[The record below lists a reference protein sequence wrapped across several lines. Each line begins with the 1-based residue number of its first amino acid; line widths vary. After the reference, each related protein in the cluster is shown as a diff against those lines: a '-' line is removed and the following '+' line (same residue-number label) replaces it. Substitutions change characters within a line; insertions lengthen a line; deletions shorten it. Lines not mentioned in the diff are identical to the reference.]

1 MPTAP
6 NEPAAAPP
14 ERSGTRGDP
23 PALSV
28 VVLCYRAGEGVREF
42 VDRVRQALAAGG
54 IADYELVLV
63 ANYVEGSGDPTPGI
77 VAELARAEPRIVA
90 STLVKRGMMGWDMRT
105 GLALARGS
113 VLAVI
118 DGDGQVLADDLVA
131 GYRMIAGGG
140 CDLVKASR
148 VRRDDG
154 LARRLVSGIYNGV
167 FRLLFPGFPVRD
179 VNGKPKLLTRAA
191 YERLALTSDDWFID
205 AEIMIQARRL
215 GLRVGEVETVFLS
228 LADRRS
234 FVHVQAILEFL
245 VNLVRSRLRE
255 PRRRG
260 PR

>member
-1 MPTAP
+1 MDH
-6 NEPAAAPP
+6 
-14 ERSGTRGDP
+14 R

-28 VVLCYRAGEGVREF
+28 VVLCYRSGEGAREF
-42 VDRVRQALAAGG
+42 ARQIREALGAGG
-54 IADYELVLV
+54 IDDYELVLV
-63 ANYVEGSGDPTPGI
+63 ANYVEGSGDPTPA
-77 VAELARAEPRIVA
+77 VVTELAASSPQIVA
-90 STLVKRGMMGWDMRT
+90 SAIPKRGMMGWDMRT
-105 GLALARGS
+105 GLALARGD

-140 CDLVKASR
+140 YDLVKASR

-154 LARRLVSGIYNGV
+154 FARRLVSGVYNGL

-191 YERLALTSDDWFID
+191 HQQLALRADDWFID

-215 GLRVGEVETVFLS
+215 GLRVGEVETVFLH

-234 FVHVQAILEFL
+234 FVHAPAIFEFL
-245 VNLVRSRLRE
+245 VNLVRYRLRE
-255 PRRRG
+255 PRPRARRRG
-260 PR
+260 PD